1 MCHRVCVEVRE
12 ICKAGSL
19 HTLSVASRDGTQ
31 AIRLIQ
37 QAPYLLSNPTS
48 PGSSV
53 LELFNPNVII
63 HYRQCKNRRNSD
75 HPYLNSRAKWT
86 QMVETGHV
94 APEVWNTSIQ
104 TMSECCFHLYLWTSS
119 LLFVRGTSIKKKWI
133 NTKSEKG
140 VAKDHRRLKKK
151 DWGESLQMDQAR
163 RERREAQRR

>member
-94 APEVWNTSIQ
+94 APEV
-104 TMSECCFHLYLWTSS
+104 
-119 LLFVRGTSIKKKWI
+119 
-133 NTKSEKG
+133 
-140 VAKDHRRLKKK
+140 
-151 DWGESLQMDQAR
+151 
-163 RERREAQRR
+163 